1 MYSNSLNIMKNVI
14 LASVLEPIPEKE
26 GCTTRLKDCK
36 DKSKLEFFLIAGV
49 NIGKVFYELA
59 ERIKS
64 NNLKQ
69 PPLLYDLA
77 YKAQLEGHKNRN
89 GGKINFGIIELLI
102 PIIATQIIYDNYDI
116 SVLDRVEAILKNTTV
131 DDVKYYYKF
140 RNLAKK
146 MSNKPADTFFYDVN
160 NLYDYYKIKKTD
172 IENNIHSEYLNYFSR
187 IKEIYKFLDD
197 NYQAGNI
204 LSNTIDAYNK
214 ILSTC
219 NNYYGL
225 AADYVC
231 IAIYLFL
238 SKYPDAIL
246 V

>member
-1 MYSNSLNIMKNVI
+1 MHSKSLNIMKNVI
-14 LASVLEPIPEKE
+14 LASVLEPIPLKD
-26 GCTTRLKDCK
+26 GCTTRLKDYK
-36 DKSKLEFFLIAGV
+36 DKSKLEYFLIAGV

-59 ERIKS
+59 ERIES
-64 NNLKQ
+64 NDLKQ
-69 PPLLYDLA
+69 PSLLYDLA
-77 YKAQLEGHKNRN
+77 YKAQLEGHKNRD
-89 GGKINFGIIELLI
+89 GGNINFGIIELLI
-102 PIIATQIIYDNYDI
+102 PIVATQIIYDRYDI
-116 SVLDRVEAILKNTTV
+116 SVLDKVEVILKNTTI

-146 MSNKPADTFFYDVN
+146 MSNKPEDKIFYDVN

-187 IKEIYKFLDD
+187 IKEIYEFLDD
-197 NYQAGNI
+197 NYKAGNI
-204 LSNTIDAYNK
+204 LSNTVDAYNK
-214 ILSTC
+214 ILCAC

-231 IAIYLFL
+231 ISIYLFL

-246 V
+246 I